1 MTFKTMRLTTIHQLA
16 FNDYERAVYKA
27 RWRSLLRW
35 LTRQCNDLLVFD
47 QIRPCLVHRGQ
58 HALGLKI
65 VPLDQIVGS
74 EGRARDFDRAFF
86 PRQIHTKERWLSIAR
101 AFYAQVP
108 LPPVELV
115 KVGDSYF
122 VIDGHHRLSVARA
135 HGQDFVDAHV
145 TEIDLRNDTK
155 ALAEC

>member
-1 MTFKTMRLTTIHQLA
+1 MTFTTVHRQA

-27 RWRSLLRW
+27 QWRSW
-35 LTRQCNDLLVFD
+35 FHWFTRQGNDLLAFE
-47 QIRPCLVHRGQ
+47 QIRPRLAHSGQ
-58 HALGLKI
+58 HTLGLKI

-86 PRQIHTKERWLSIAR
+86 PRQMHTKERWLNIAR
-101 AFYAQVP
+101 AFYAEIP

-122 VIDGHHRLSVARA
+122 VMDGHHRLSVARA
-135 HGQDFVDAHV
+135 HGQDFVDAQV
-145 TEIDLRNDTK
+145 TEVDLPNGAPVLT
-155 ALAEC
+155 EG